1 MTPHSALKV
10 KAISHERGGGCH
22 AAAPLSGASCR
33 MFPPSWDPTHAAKKR
48 KRTFLEDT
56 DAKAAQNPSPPTV
69 PFQSDL
75 HNTILRRLNAATPG
89 EAQHK
94 EGGSAEPGK
103 GLCLSLD
110 HILSRVPYKTMLENM
125 FSNMDSA
132 VPDVPVLTKAYEET
146 YMRQAM
152 PGERSCAMGDQC
164 ECMQI
169 DPTAPFVGVE
179 LRLPND
185 PDQEQMCALC
195 SRATTQKCFYDM
207 CYLSRPIKGVIQRY
221 GGIFGQPGEYAFECM
236 LVCPR
241 ALGMANMPVPSV
253 SHQRNR
259 YSVFCLGGIKHLK
272 QHRVGFEDFQ
282 LPSRAEPV

>member
-1 MTPHSALKV
+1 MMQTAKNAEAFS
-10 KAISHERGGGCH
+10 SERVSVLVQ
-22 AAAPLSGASCR
+22 PASTR

-48 KRTFLEDT
+48 KKTFMEDT
-56 DAKAAQNPSPPTV
+56 DAKAAQSPTPPTV

-75 HNTILRRLNAATPG
+75 HNTILRRLNAATPS
-89 EAQHK
+89 ELEHV
-94 EGGSAEPGK
+94 SGK
-103 GLCLSLD
+103 GGAVVGLSLD

-125 FSNMDSA
+125 FSNLDSA

-185 PDQEQMCALC
+185 PDQEQMCVLC

-207 CYLSRPIKGVIQRY
+207 CYLSRPIKGLIQRY

-282 LPSRAEPV
+282 LPSRPEPV